1 MQRLSVL
8 DLNAIATVAETGSF
22 RKSALRLGIGQPAI
36 SRRVARVEDMIGV
49 SLFERRLSGARLTVA
64 GRVFVGRARG
74 ILNDLTAALDAAR
87 SAGEAKTGELRIGL
101 IASPSK
107 GTLRCVIEE
116 FLIRHPDV
124 RLSFTEAERSEL
136 LSLLNHREIDVF
148 IATGTNSLAIGD
160 TMLLDE
166 ERTYLAVPSNS
177 HLAVKTQLTWTD
189 VEDETYLVSTREA
202 GQDLHDYILR
212 RISDFGTPVR
222 LQWHRLSREGIM
234 TLVGLGLGVS
244 LIADHW
250 RGASYPNVTFVRIGE
265 ADERVPFSLVW
276 RPENDNPALR
286 RFVSLARVQAK
297 ETASSLSEASR
308 SPDPYP
314 T

>member
-8 DLNAIATVAETGSF
+8 DLKAIETVAETGSF

-36 SRRVARVEDMIGV
+36 SRRVARVEDRIGV
-49 SLFERRLSGARLTVA
+49 SLFERRRSGARLTLA

-74 ILNDLTAALDAAR
+74 ILNDLSAAWDMAR
-87 SAGEAKTGELRIGL
+87 SVGEAKTGELRIGL
-101 IASPSK
+101 IASLSR

-116 FLIRHPDV
+116 FLLGHPDV
-124 RLSFTEAERSEL
+124 HLSFTEAERGEL

-160 TMLLDE
+160 TMVLDE

-189 VEDETYLVSTREA
+189 VEDETYLVSKREA
-202 GQDLHDYILR
+202 GQDIHDYIHR
-212 RISDFGTPVR
+212 RISDLGKPVS
-222 LQWHRLSREGIM
+222 LQWHRLGHEGIM
-234 TLVGLGLGVS
+234 SLVGLGLGIS

-250 RGASYPNVTFVRIGE
+250 RGVSYPNVTFVRIGE
-265 ADERVPFSLVW
+265 ADERIPFSLVW

-286 RFVSLARVQAK
+286 RFLSLARVHAK
-297 ETASSLSEASR
+297 GAASSLSEVSQNR
-308 SPDPYP
+308 DPWP
-314 T
+314 